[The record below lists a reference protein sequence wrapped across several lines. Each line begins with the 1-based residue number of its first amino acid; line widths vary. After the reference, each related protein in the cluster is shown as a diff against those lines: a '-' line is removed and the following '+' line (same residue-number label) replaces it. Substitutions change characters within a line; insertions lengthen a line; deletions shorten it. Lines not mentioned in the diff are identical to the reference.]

1 MLELLLDT
9 LIDAAKMLPFLFLA
23 CLLVEVAEHRQNG
36 RLMRL
41 LSGEGKIG
49 FLAGAVLGT
58 VPQCG
63 FSAMAANLY
72 AGRVI
77 TLGTLL
83 SVFIATSDEAF
94 LVLLASPGAL
104 PALGGLIAVKFVLA
118 AGTGF
123 AVDFLLRRR
132 LVRAGVVADHEQ
144 IHCPCEHEEGEQ
156 SVWRAAVLH
165 TLEVLFYVVVF
176 SFVIHVAMEY
186 FGGELLTG
194 WLSRTRLLQP
204 ILAALIG
211 LIPNCAASVLLAQL
225 YLSGAI
231 TFASLAAGLSS
242 AAGIGL
248 VVLFRSNRGLKKN
261 LLITAALFAVSAA
274 AGLVLSVF

>member
-1 MLELLLDT
+1 MLDLLLDT

-36 RLMRL
+36 RLMKL
-41 LSGEGKIG
+41 LSGEGKVG

-94 LVLLASPGAL
+94 LVLLASPRAL

-132 LVRAGVVADHEQ
+132 LVRAGVVVDHEQ
-144 IHCPCEHEEGEQ
+144 VHCPCEHEEGER
-156 SVWRAAVLH
+156 SVWRAALLH

-176 SFVIHVAMEY
+176 SFAIHLVMEY

-194 WLSRTRLLQP
+194 WLSRARLLQP

-225 YLSGAI
+225 YLSGTI

-248 VVLFRSNRGLKKN
+248 MVLFRSNRGLRRN

-274 AGLVLSVF
+274 AGLVLSLF